1 VNPESLFLSMLR
13 DSRRKLTY
21 ATILVCA
28 LTLFAGG
35 TADGQ
40 IFTVLHSFTG
50 GADGSQPGAGL
61 IQDATGAMYGTTYM
75 GGSGNLGVAYKLTH
89 LQFGWVV
96 TTLAEF
102 GQDVNGNSS
111 VARLT
116 AGPDAVLYGTA
127 TFGGN
132 TQCALSDG
140 GCGTVFRLSP
150 TTSFSHTAIYQF
162 SGPPADGAFPESEVT
177 FDREG
182 NIFGTT
188 VQGGVVNQGTVFE
201 LIRSGNGWTESVLH
215 NFTYNY
221 INGEGYT
228 DGAEPVGG
236 LILDSGGNLYG
247 TTYGGG
253 DRFCGCGEV
262 FELSPSAG
270 GWTYRVLHIFTP
282 AADGEL
288 PTNSLIM
295 DAAGNM
301 YGTTSWGGP
310 GGGAGTVFELSPS
323 GNNWNFSTIY
333 TLPYMGGEFGEGPM
347 SGVIMDAAGNL
358 YGTTFGGGA
367 YSQGSVFKL
376 TPTNGGW
383 EFTSLHDFLSPPEG
397 KWPLGNLLM
406 DASGNLFG
414 TTTQGGDAGD
424 GTVWEITP

>member
-1 VNPESLFLSMLR
+1 MLR
-13 DSRRKLTY
+13 DSLRKLTY
-21 ATILVCA
+21 ATMLVCA
-28 LTLFAGG
+28 LTMVAGG
-35 TADGQ
+35 TAHAQ
-40 IFTVLHSFTG
+40 TFTVLYNFTG
-50 GADGSQPGAGL
+50 GADGSHPYAGL
-61 IQDATGAMYGTTYM
+61 IQDGTGATSFPSLYGTTYQ
-75 GGSGNLGVAYKLTH
+75 GGSGADTLGVAYKLTH
-89 LQFGWVV
+89 LQYRTYWVV

-102 GQDVNGNSS
+102 SQGGSGNSP
-111 VARLT
+111 VARLA
-116 AGPDAVLYGTA
+116 AGPNAVLYGTA
-127 TFGGN
+127 TLGGN
-132 TQCALSDG
+132 TQCTLSNG
-140 GCGTVFRLSP
+140 GCGTVFRLGP
-150 TTSFSHTAIYQF
+150 NANFSLTAIHQF
-162 SGPPADGAFPESEVT
+162 SGPPADGAFPDSEVT
-177 FDREG
+177 FDGEG

-236 LILDSGGNLYG
+236 VILDSGGNLYG

-253 DRFCGCGEV
+253 DKLCGCGEV

-282 AADGEL
+282 AVDGEW
-288 PTNSLIM
+288 PENSLIM
-295 DAAGNM
+295 DAAGNL

-310 GGGAGTVFELSPS
+310 NGGAGTVFELSPS

-333 TLPYMGGEFGEGPM
+333 TLPYMGGGFQTGPM

-358 YGTTFGGGA
+358 YGTSFGGGA

-376 TPTNGGW
+376 TPTNNGW
-383 EFTSLHDFLSPPEG
+383 VFTSLHDFQSPSDGSFPF
-397 KWPLGNLLM
+397 GNLLM

-414 TTTQGGDAGD
+414 TATQGGGYGD